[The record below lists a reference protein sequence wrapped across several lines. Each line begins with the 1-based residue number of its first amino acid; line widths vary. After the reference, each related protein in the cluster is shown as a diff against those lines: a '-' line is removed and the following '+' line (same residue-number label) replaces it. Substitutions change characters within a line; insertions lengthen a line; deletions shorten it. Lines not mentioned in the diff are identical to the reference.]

1 MRYVFSLIT
10 SCFILNSCYQVE
22 QKCVDFKTGKFQM
35 EQELDG
41 VKEISVF
48 SRDENM
54 QVETFRNVTDS
65 SKIRWINDCEM
76 ILEKINP
83 KSRIEK
89 KGVHI
94 KILQTDAEGYQFEYG
109 FVGDSQ
115 KAKGYAKKI
124 K

>member
-1 MRYVFSLIT
+1 MKNLPLILSISLFV
-10 SCFILNSCYQVE
+10 SACYQVE
-22 QKCVDFKTGKFQM
+22 QKCIDYKTGKFQM

-48 SRDENM
+48 SRDKNM
-54 QVETFRNVTDS
+54 QIENFRNITDS

-76 ILEKINP
+76 VLEKINP

-94 KILQTDAEGYQFEYG
+94 KILQTDPKGYQFEYG
-109 FVGDSQ
+109 YVGDSQ

-124 K
+124 D